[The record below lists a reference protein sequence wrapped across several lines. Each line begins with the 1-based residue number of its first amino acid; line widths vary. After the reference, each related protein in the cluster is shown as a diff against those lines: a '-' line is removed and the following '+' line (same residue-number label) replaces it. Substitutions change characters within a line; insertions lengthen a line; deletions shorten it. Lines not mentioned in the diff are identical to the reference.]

1 MTRTTSI
8 RLLSALALACTL
20 SACDSGDAPK
30 QTETGKPATTAAKP
44 VADPSPV
51 APRPEDRAPA
61 PDSPQAKV
69 ELAATVA
76 KEISAAPELA
86 DDILDRHGLD
96 RDKFDAIIFEIA
108 ADPALTKAY
117 MAARRSR

>member
-1 MTRTTSI
+1 MTRTTST
-8 RLLSALALACTL
+8 RVLSALALACTL

-30 QTETGKPATTAAKP
+30 QAETGETATIAAKP
-44 VADPSPV
+44 VADPPPV
-51 APRPEDRAPA
+51 APKPGDSAPP

-69 ELAATVA
+69 QLAALVA
-76 KEISAAPELA
+76 REISAAPELA
-86 DDILDRHGLD
+86 DDILAKHGLD

-117 MAARRSR
+117 MAARRLR